1 MDKKMKGH
9 PCPTICTPFPPHLKV
24 AGISR
29 KNIKSALSFILSD
42 FRGTPLYLN
51 SEMKGGRGSPF
62 MKYPFVFLSIYSPR
76 FRVVSQAIAQTK
88 FQYGGGCATLR
99 STMLALS
106 SAVVCQCAWPSPV
119 PGRCWVCSGR
129 QIGEKPRPEHGAWS
143 QPTRQL
149 EDNYKTI
156 YKTIQ
161 NIVQNGHLAIDA
173 LKKKNRLFSF
183 LLPQA
188 ANCPFCVMF

>member
-1 MDKKMKGH
+1 MKGH
-9 PCPTICTPFPPHLKV
+9 PCPTICTPFSPTFQGCGNQLK
-24 AGISR
+24 
-29 KNIKSALSFILSD
+29 KIKSALSFILSD
-42 FRGTPLYLN
+42 FRGTPLRLN

-88 FQYGGGCATLR
+88 FQYGGGCAALR

-106 SAVVCQCAWPSPV
+106 SAVVCKCAWPSLV
-119 PGRCWVCSGR
+119 LGRCWVCSGR
-129 QIGEKPRPEHGAWS
+129 HVGEKPRPEHGPWS

-149 EDNYKTI
+149 QDNYKTI

-161 NIVQNGHLAIDA
+161 NMTRNGQLNACI
-173 LKKKNRLFSF
+173 KRK
-183 LLPQA
+183 
-188 ANCPFCVMF
+188 